1 MGSYTESVPYVEVGD
16 VDPMSVHA
24 RRMSLPACR
33 RTRKHRVTRAAPDP
47 CTRAAGH
54 DETGHPHPAA
64 LHVLADLD
72 GTVKAVWS

>member
-33 RTRKHRVTRAAPDP
+33 RKRG
-47 CTRAAGH
+47 CTRLAGH

-64 LHVLADLD
+64 LHVQAGLD
-72 GTVKAVWS
+72 GVVKAVLS